1 MILSGEPLHLGHRA
15 LLSPLIAALGVQ
27 LSEYSFA
34 NLFLFR
40 QIHGYRVV
48 AEPVVHILGTTYDG
62 RRHAMPLAPLSVL
75 DRDTIGSLLRQA
87 DMLYPIAERDRA
99 AAERL
104 DLAASAEDADADYV
118 YAADRLAALR
128 GGALKRKRSQA
139 NAFQAAEHPV
149 ALPLGPETEAAALAI
164 LDGWLAD
171 VGRGPAT
178 TDYAACREALKHCA
192 ALELEGLVIL
202 SQHGTPLGFLMAG
215 DLADG
220 SKAVHFAKGRRAHA
234 GVYPWMFARFAAL
247 SGTARLNFEQD
258 LGKPGFAQAKR
269 AFDPIARLAKY
280 RLTRSEGA

>member
-15 LLSPLIAALGVQ
+15 MLSPLIAALGTS

-40 QIHGYRVV
+40 QAHAYWVV
-48 AEPVVHILGTTYDG
+48 AEPLVHILGTTYDG
-62 RRHAMPLAPLSVL
+62 LRHAMPLVPVAAL
-75 DRDTIGSLLRQA
+75 DRSAVSILLRQA
-87 DMLYPIAERDRA
+87 DMLYPIAEGERA

-104 DLAASAEDADADYV
+104 GLTAAAKDADADYL
-118 YAADRLAALR
+118 YAADRLAALQ

-139 NAFQAAEHPV
+139 NAFDVAENPV
-149 ALPLGPETEAAALAI
+149 TLPLGPETEAAALAI

-171 VGRGPAT
+171 VGRAPVA
-178 TDYAACREALKHCA
+178 TDYTACREALKHRA
-192 ALELEGLVIL
+192 ALGLEGLVVL
-202 SQHGTPLGFLMAG
+202 SRDGTPLGFLMAG
-215 DLADG
+215 GLADG

-234 GVYPWMFARFAAL
+234 GVYPWMFARFAARCDA
-247 SGTARLNFEQD
+247 ARLNFEQD

-280 RLTRSEGA
+280 RLTRSDGA